1 MEVREGLYGPWDIVP
16 TMACVC
22 GWEKDDTFPQEVQS
36 SLAHRQLLFEMGPN
50 LGGKKMMRS

>member
-1 MEVREGLYGPWDIVP
+1 MAQDIVP